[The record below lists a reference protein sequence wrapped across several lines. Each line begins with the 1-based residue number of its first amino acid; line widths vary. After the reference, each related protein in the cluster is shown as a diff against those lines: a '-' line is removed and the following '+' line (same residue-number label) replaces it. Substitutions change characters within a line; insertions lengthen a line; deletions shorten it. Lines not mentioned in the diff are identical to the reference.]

1 MVEPKW
7 LTDESKYFEY
17 DMFARPTL
25 PWTWSTTKLKSLG
38 SSKHVTLGLTD
49 YQAQVLPGVT
59 CLLNPL
65 YF

>member
-49 YQAQVLPGVT
+49 CQAQVLRV
-59 CLLNPL
+59 
-65 YF
+65 